1 MGLPMIFHV
10 RFFPTQCVSCCLRTL
25 ILVIVCFG
33 RIDGFCCSSSGGQ
46 VGSVQVSVQRQSTSS
61 RTPPPLC
68 LFSRTGDV
76 KKEEEVNGSVQQRV
90 QNVNFAAPLLDYGY
104 APTVEEY
111 EDELLSE
118 KPLLLYLP
126 GFDGTYICPF
136 IQFPELGTD
145 FEVWCMTAGMNDRS
159 TFEEL
164 KHNVLEFL
172 EEITTPG
179 TTTEQQLKKSQYTKI
194 DQVANGAK
202 GQKQKSAGPFWSNFF
217 SGGGAARKK
226 RRPIYLV
233 GESFGGILASE
244 VALTLL
250 KEQHDFDLKGLV
262 LINPATCYDRSQLA
276 AKGPSVYNLPDLLY
290 PFGLLSQLLPLFM
303 DEFSFQQLLLILK
316 ALALPSVIDNPIRE
330 AYMGRVAFSLPTK
343 LEYMPRGTLEWRSE
357 QWLGAGCARMES
369 RMGDFRKYPLFR
381 TMIIAG
387 EKDLTLPSIAE
398 AERLVNLLPNSQV
411 HVVEGAGHASTCGSR
426 MDMAAILR
434 ARFSE
439 LQKPKPKDNK
449 EGSGSSSKD
458 NNNKSTAT
466 VVATKKRTTMK
477 PEAAQGI
484 GPYFGMEPRY
494 DGADIGLNPVLYWS
508 NENFRAIKK
517 VDVEHLTR
525 TKGGKRMY
533 RKANYISKAKK
544 KKP

>member
-1 MGLPMIFHV
+1 
-10 RFFPTQCVSCCLRTL
+10 
-25 ILVIVCFG
+25 
-33 RIDGFCCSSSGGQ
+33 
-46 VGSVQVSVQRQSTSS
+46 
-61 RTPPPLC
+61 
-68 LFSRTGDV
+68 
-76 KKEEEVNGSVQQRV
+76 
-90 QNVNFAAPLLDYGY
+90 
-104 APTVEEY
+104 
-111 EDELLSE
+111 
-118 KPLLLYLP
+118 
-126 GFDGTYICPF
+126 
-136 IQFPELGTD
+136 
-145 FEVWCMTAGMNDRS
+145 
-159 TFEEL
+159 
-164 KHNVLEFL
+164 
-172 EEITTPG
+172 
-179 TTTEQQLKKSQYTKI
+179 
-194 DQVANGAK
+194 
-202 GQKQKSAGPFWSNFF
+202 
-217 SGGGAARKK
+217 
-226 RRPIYLV
+226 
-233 GESFGGILASE
+233 
-244 VALTLL
+244 
-250 KEQHDFDLKGLV
+250 
-262 LINPATCYDRSQLA
+262 
-276 AKGPSVYNLPDLLY
+276 
-290 PFGLLSQLLPLFM
+290 
-303 DEFSFQQLLLILK
+303 
-316 ALALPSVIDNPIRE
+316 
-330 AYMGRVAFSLPTK
+330 
-343 LEYMPRGTLEWRSE
+343 
-357 QWLGAGCARMES
+357 
-369 RMGDFRKYPLFR
+369 
-381 TMIIAG
+381 MIIAG

-439 LQKPKPKDNK
+439 LQKPKPKDSK